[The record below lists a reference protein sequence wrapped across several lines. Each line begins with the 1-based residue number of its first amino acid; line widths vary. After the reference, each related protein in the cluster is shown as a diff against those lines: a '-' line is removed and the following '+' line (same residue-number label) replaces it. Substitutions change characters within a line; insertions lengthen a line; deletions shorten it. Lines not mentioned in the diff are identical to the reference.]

1 MLPGDIDLTQNLDFR
16 KQVKKELP
24 QFPATWNGDGKI
36 SNKLNYNNFI
46 GNISVLNDYTLTIS
60 NTTNDNTRV
69 SIYQY
74 DTDSNIITS
83 SPIVMYRYNN
93 QNTWFEYNTHDDD
106 YLTTSSST
114 PSITIN
120 KYIEPEKDMFGN
132 IIESKQEQQ
141 PKCCKCGELL
151 MPWEHS
157 YCSNCNNKFKRPIPD
172 MPWENQNKFKY
183 SLYIDNSYDRIPWED
198 DEWLQKSEKSQEP
211 ICYLADKSQSFKERY
226 LNRFEEDNES
236 YLTNMDWIR
245 VRDAVID

>member
-36 SNKLNYNNFI
+36 SNKLNYDNFI
-46 GNISVLNDYTLTIS
+46 GNISVSNDYTLTIS

-141 PKCCKCGELL
+141 PKCSHCGELL

-172 MPWENQNKFKY
+172 TPWENQNKFKY
-183 SLYIDNSYDRIPWED
+183 SSYIYYNSDDRIPWET
-198 DEWLQKSEKSQEP
+198 EVYYNESKSQEP
-211 ICYLADKSQSFKERY
+211 ICYLADKSKAFIERY

-236 YLTNMDWIR
+236 YLTNMGWIR
-245 VRDAVID
+245 VRDAIID